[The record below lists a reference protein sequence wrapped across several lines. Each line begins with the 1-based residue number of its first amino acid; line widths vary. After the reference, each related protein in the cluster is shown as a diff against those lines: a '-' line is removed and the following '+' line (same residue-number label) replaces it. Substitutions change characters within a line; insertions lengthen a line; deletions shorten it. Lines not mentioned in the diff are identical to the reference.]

1 MGLALLTERHAGQI
15 AGVLSCYD
23 RIIVQGTLPIFCYA
37 DGMTKYLSKRGIRI
51 FGFTDFAKPLTESI
65 KANAQAVAAA
75 NGMEIDYVRKKNFR
89 KEDRVK
95 EAIQKRG
102 THPGLVWIFSA
113 LEPCT
118 TYQPWHNKKTG
129 QTYLRYDDG
138 KCLHYYFYFI
148 DEELGLCYLRVPT
161 WCPFRLQ
168 FYCNGH
174 NWLARQLDRKNIGYT
189 LLDNAF
195 SAIGDWKTA
204 QQLADSWDPARLHRK
219 LDEFADRYCPILKDL
234 PALPGTVNVQESYHW
249 SLDEAEYSTDIV
261 FHRRADL
268 QAIYGN
274 LIRTAI
280 HTVKP
285 DDIATFLGRKLT
297 GNYQDEMGNRYN
309 VRIEGTR
316 VRHSMG
322 MVSIKMYDKFGL
334 ILRIETTTK
343 DVSFFKHY
351 REVEQRSG
359 ELVSKFAPMRKT
371 IYSLGALREVLQAS
385 NRRYLEFLSAI
396 DDPSNGIDKLNR
408 ITKTV
413 HEEARSYRGF
423 NFFDPEDEAIFVTLA
438 RGEFAI
444 SGVQNKALRK
454 HYPKLN
460 SGQISRV
467 LRRLRTHGLIKK
479 ASHCYKYYLTALGK
493 QTVALGL
500 KIKNMLVIPEL
511 AQAPAR

>member
-1 MGLALLTERHAGQI
+1 MGLVLMTERHAKQI
-15 AGVLSCYD
+15 AGTLSCYD
-23 RIIVQGTLPIFCYA
+23 RMIVQGTLPVFCYA
-37 DGMTKYLSKRGIRI
+37 EGMTAYLSKREIRI
-51 FGFTDFAKPLTESI
+51 FDFTQFAMPLTNAI
-65 KANAQAVAAA
+65 KANAEAVAAA
-75 NGMEIDYVRKKNFR
+75 NGIQIDYVRKKTFR

-95 EAIQKRG
+95 EAIKQRG

-118 TYQPWHNKKTG
+118 TYQPWYDKKNG
-129 QTYLRYDDG
+129 RTYLRYDDG

-174 NWLARQLDRKNIGYT
+174 NWLARQLDRKNISYT

-204 QQLADSWDPARLHRK
+204 QQLADSWEPAHLHRR
-219 LDEFADRYCPILKDL
+219 LDEFSDRYCPILKHL
-234 PALPGTVNVQESYHW
+234 PALPEGPQIKESYHW

-285 DDIATFLGRKLT
+285 DDIATFLGRKLH
-297 GNYQDEMGNRYN
+297 GNYQEEMGNRYN

-322 MVSIKMYDKFGL
+322 MVSIKMYDKFGQ
-334 ILRIETTTK
+334 ILRIETTVK

-351 REVEQRSG
+351 REVEQRNG
-359 ELVSKFAPMRKT
+359 EVVMKFAPVKKT
-371 IYSLGALREVLQAS
+371 IYSLGVLRELLLAA

-396 DDPSNGIDKLNR
+396 DDPSNGIDKLKK
-408 ITKTV
+408 ITRTV
-413 HEEARSYRGF
+413 HEDSRSYRGF
-423 NFFDPEDEAIFVTLA
+423 NFFDGEDEAIFVTLA
-438 RGEFAI
+438 RGEFTI
-444 SGVQNKALRK
+444 SGVQNKALRARFPQ
-454 HYPKLN
+454 YN
-460 SGQISRV
+460 SGQMSRI

-500 KIKNMLVIPEL
+500 KLKNMLIIPEL
-511 AQAPAR
+511 AQAPRR